1 MLRSP
6 SAAESENEKGKT
18 KGSNA
23 KVSDYNPPPDVAND
37 KPSPQTLFTDLGS
50 PPPPLPSIFL
60 PMAGGSSLGARR
72 AFASS
77 LLEPFYGPEAE
88 AMKQKGIKTLDE
100 GVVGYSIDL
109 APLRGQSAAPG
120 RLNVSPSNGVT
131 DIVEGGGVGAESPIP
146 LIQTSLNPLTPSKPR
161 LVNSTDGPHEI
172 LRYIT
177 QVGVDVFDAAWAQ
190 RLAGWGVGLDFQ
202 FPMREGP
209 KEEGK
214 RLIGHNLYA
223 ETYAFDFGT
232 IADNFRGGVP
242 ATEEDNRPICTCAAC
257 SPLTPLDQDQLR
269 HGVDSPEH
277 SEESAPTIRKH
288 HTRAYIHHLLQTHEM
303 SAHTLLAMHNLTVL
317 DRFFEGIR
325 GVLGSLAPALSP
337 ESATVPS
344 ETEIEDGGMQKWM
357 EEVDRFCRIYDE
369 AKSGELFEC
378 ARGDWRDVDRARGKG
393 RLARERE
400 KEMREEKIQN

>member
-1 MLRSP
+1 MLRP
-6 SAAESENEKGKT
+6 SSTTESEIEIEKGK
-18 KGSNA
+18 KKANAADSNPPSNMA
-23 KVSDYNPPPDVAND
+23 NYNPNPQPSFRNLDPP
-37 KPSPQTLFTDLGS
+37 SSL
-50 PPPPLPSIFL
+50 LPSIFL
-60 PMAGGSSLGARR
+60 PMAGGSSFGARR

-88 AMKQKGIKTLDE
+88 AMKQRGIKTLDE

-109 APLRGQSAAPG
+109 ALLRGQSAVPEC
-120 RLNVSPSNGVT
+120 LNVSPSNDVT
-131 DIVEGGGVGAESPIP
+131 EGGEVGAESSLPTLIP

-202 FPMREGP
+202 FPARKNP

-214 RLIGHNLYA
+214 RLIGHNLYV
-223 ETYAFDFGT
+223 ETYASDFGT
-232 IADNFRGGVP
+232 VADDFRGGVP
-242 ATEEDNRPICTCAAC
+242 TAEDDNRPVCICAAC
-257 SPLTPLDQDQLR
+257 SPVSPLDQVQIR

-277 SEESAPTIRKH
+277 TEQSTPTIRKH

-325 GVLGSLAPALSP
+325 EILGSLAASP
-337 ESATVPS
+337 PMSATVS
-344 ETEIEDGGMQKWM
+344 GVAEIEDGRMQKWI
-357 EEVDRFCRIYDE
+357 EEVDRFCRMYDE
-369 AKSGELFEC
+369 TKSKELFDR
-378 ARGDWRDVDRARGKG
+378 ARRDWRDVDRARGKG
-393 RLARERE
+393 RLAREKE
-400 KEMREEKIQN
+400 KETREAI